1 MDTIPGGARAGLGR
15 GQHTSLGSRLRPMP
29 VTHQHGVKTTS
40 IKERPNDDQI
50 ATDGESSG

>member
-1 MDTIPGGARAGLGR
+1 
-15 GQHTSLGSRLRPMP
+15 MP
-29 VTHQHGVKTTS
+29 VTHHHGVKTTS